1 MYHILIGSVVL
12 SVVHAVIPN
21 HWLPLLTVGKAENWS
36 TTKILG
42 ATFIV
47 GMAHILSTV
56 SLGIIIGVSGQEI
69 VRSFRQF
76 APVIASII
84 LISLGL
90 VYVLQK
96 QSSGQVDAYEINKW
110 NGWPAGTLIPL
121 IIAMFFSPCFELST
135 YYLTASVYGWSGILA
150 ISLVYL
156 VITVTGMMLLV
167 YLGLKGIEQIKWHF
181 LTNHEKRI
189 NGIILIILGILTYF
203 IER

>member
-1 MYHILIGSVVL
+1 MYHIVIGSIIL

-36 TTKILG
+36 TSKILG

-56 SLGIIIGVSGQEI
+56 ALGIIIGISGQEI
-69 VRSFRQF
+69 VRPFRQF
-76 APVIASII
+76 APVIASVI

-96 QSSGQVDAYEINKW
+96 RPSGRHASNAINKW

-135 YYLTASVYGWSGILA
+135 YYFTASVYGWSGILA

-156 VITVTGMMLLV
+156 VITVNGMMLLV
-167 YLGLKGIEQIKWHF
+167 YLGLKGLEQIKWHF
-181 LTNHEKRI
+181 LTNYEKRI
-189 NGIILIILGILTYF
+189 NGIILIIMGILTYF